1 MASLLTHALV
11 GASLGSTAPEENRKS
26 ARFWRL
32 AVFGSILSDVDVIG
46 FRLGVHYA
54 DLWGHRGM
62 THSLTF
68 AAAVALLAPRVLG
81 ARSISWW
88 KTALLFFAITAS
100 HGVLDAMTDGG
111 LGVAFFSPFDT
122 QRYFFPWRPLHVSPI
137 GAGGFFSARGA
148 HILKS
153 EFTWVWL
160 PAMAATGIF
169 LGLRAWRGW
178 RAKAAAQEDA
188 A

>member
-11 GASLGSTAPEENRKS
+11 GASLGSVAHEEQRKPP
-26 ARFWRL
+26 RFWWL
-32 AVFGSILSDVDVIG
+32 AVFCSILPDVDVIG
-46 FRLGVHYA
+46 FPLGVRYA

-62 THSLTF
+62 THSLAF
-68 AAAVALLAPRVLG
+68 AAAVALLATRATSV
-81 ARSISWW
+81 ASKSWW
-88 KTALLFFAITAS
+88 RTALLFFAITAS

-137 GAGGFFSARGA
+137 GAGGFFSARGLR
-148 HILKS
+148 ILKS

-160 PAMAATGIF
+160 PVMAAAGIF

-178 RAKAAAQEDA
+178 RAKAAPQQDA

>member
-1 MASLLTHALV
+1 MASLLTHAFV
-11 GASLGSTAPEENRKS
+11 GVSLGSVGHEEHRKS
-26 ARFWRL
+26 SRFWWL
-32 AVFGSILSDVDVIG
+32 AVFCSILPDVDVIG

-62 THSLTF
+62 THSLAF
-68 AAAVALLAPRVLG
+68 AAAVALLAPRAVG
-81 ARSISWW
+81 ASSKSRWRM
-88 KTALLFFAITAS
+88 APLFFAITAS
-100 HGVLDAMTDGG
+100 HGVLDALTDGG
-111 LGVAFFSPFDT
+111 LGVAFFSPFNT
-122 QRYFFPWRPLHVSPI
+122 RRYFFPWRPLHVSPI

-148 HILKS
+148 RILKS

-160 PAMAATGIF
+160 PVVAATGIF

-178 RAKAAAQEDA
+178 RAKAGPQEDA